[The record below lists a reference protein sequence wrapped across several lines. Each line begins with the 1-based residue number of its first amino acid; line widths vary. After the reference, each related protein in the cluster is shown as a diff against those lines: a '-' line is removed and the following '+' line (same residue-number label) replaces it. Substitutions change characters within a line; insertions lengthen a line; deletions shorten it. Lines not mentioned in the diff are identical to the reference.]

1 MIRPRRALLEIML
14 VGMILASAA
23 AEAAETMMR
32 LTVPKSV
39 AAHAA
44 RRAAGDATAT
54 LPILM
59 LEGVEMVPDEGL
71 EITVLGPPGET
82 GGPGKILAV
91 TGTVGSHRPTPRP
104 PLQKVTLPVPLND
117 EAARLLSGRAEVT
130 LTLRV
135 AGRPGRPPLKFDRA
149 FFREP

>member
-1 MIRPRRALLEIML
+1 MIRPWRAVLWIT
-14 VGMILASAA
+14 VAGILASAA
-23 AEAAETMMR
+23 AEAAEMTLR

-44 RRAAGDATAT
+44 RRAAGDASAPP
-54 LPILM
+54 PILI
-59 LEGVEMVPDEGL
+59 LEGVEVAPDEGL

-82 GGPGKILAV
+82 SGSGKILAV
-91 TGTVGSHRPTPRP
+91 TGMVGSLQGTPRP

-117 EAARLLSGRAEVT
+117 EAARLLAGRREVT

-135 AGRPGRPPLKFDRA
+135 SDRPGRPPLKFDRA